1 MTALIIAIVVVAL
14 VAVWVIGTYNRLVRS
29 RNRVRNAWSHVD
41 VQLKRRYDLV
51 PNLVETVKGYA
62 AHEASTLNAVIEA
75 RNAAQAA
82 GSVDAQAAAE
92 GGLTGALRHL
102 FALAEAYPD
111 LKASGNYRTLQTQ
124 LDEIEGDIAIARQI
138 YNDTVL
144 TYNNTVQQVPTNIVA
159 SLTGFKAREF
169 YDAGPGAEE
178 APEVSF

>member
-1 MTALIIAIVVVAL
+1 VTALIIAIVVVAL

-138 YNDTVL
+138 YNDTTL
-144 TYNNTVQQVPTNIVA
+144 TYNNIVETIPTNLVA
-159 SLTGFKAREF
+159 QLSNFAS
-169 YDAGPGAEE
+169 GAFF
-178 APEVSF
+178 EVEDEGRSVPRVDL